1 MTPSPTQSLID
12 ACQIIPRG
20 KIKAQL
26 QKRKDTGKIPKSTE
40 DYLRCCTVLFLQ
52 SLLPKPDE
60 TLTTGQQASVVTL
73 EDIRESA
80 SRYSFIDLSQIS
92 EENASKK
99 KKKKK
104 RKVASK
110 KTKQI
115 ETTATTTT
123 KTKKEIQIAI
133 QPLTGN
139 MDPDF
144 QPTMQVMEDDDDYD

>member
-12 ACQIIPRG
+12 ACQKIPRG

-26 QKRKDTGKIPKSTE
+26 QKRKDTGKVPKATE

-52 SLLPKPDE
+52 SLLPKPENE
-60 TLTTGQQASVVTL
+60 TLTTGQQTSVVTL
-73 EDIRESA
+73 EHIRESA

-99 KKKKK
+99 K
-104 RKVASK
+104 RKAASK

-115 ETTATTTT
+115 GTTST
-123 KTKKEIQIAI
+123 KTTKKEIQIAI

>member
-26 QKRKDTGKIPKSTE
+26 QKRKDTGKFPKSTE

-99 KKKKK
+99 KKK

-110 KTKQI
+110 KTG
-115 ETTATTTT
+115 TTNTKTT
-123 KTKKEIQIAI
+123 KSSTTKKEIQIAI